1 MPRTPLLGYLQ
12 SAIADN
18 TGQSDMD
25 KLLFE
30 DEMSN
35 IQREQKVINKVALQ
49 KDLISP
55 VFLVK

>member
-18 TGQSDMD
+18 TGQSAMD
-25 KLLFE
+25 KLIFE

-35 IQREQKVINKVALQ
+35 ILPEWGT
-49 KDLISP
+49 
-55 VFLVK
+55 